1 MTYIKPALSNMI
13 RLERAGLILR
23 GICFYFFFLKSLP
36 SYLQIASIHSSVRGM
51 DSCLSRSKVT
61 MIDLQIHFISFVF
74 VSITRWSRWKLF
86 VPTSETAVC
95 TAIWSDAKI
104 CLTKSASIWT
114 SPSRLRDI
122 RKRSIQSCPN
132 RKKKNKQCCWR
143 DRIYLR
149 HWSAT
154 E

>member
-114 SPSRLRDI
+114 TTMPVFS
-122 RKRSIQSCPN
+122 QSTPGHTEAN
-132 RKKKNKQCCWR
+132 RRCCWR